1 MPECLRKTTVKN
13 PIFWHIWYL
22 LLPLCRYIKKSGG
35 KQHESHTASAV
46 EEQLPLSRQR
56 GGSRGKTF
64 RRLLRP
70 HLHSGIRGGIL
81 PAQIFRYH
89 LHYKRIRNLQGP
101 PVPEFRLPGGR
112 PGPPACRHPVL
123 HVQALSGGR
132 LAGIFRSSAAK
143 PFRRSAGG
151 RHSEQRFDFFIARLF
166 WARRKLIRTLCSA

>member
-1 MPECLRKTTVKN
+1 MQSFDISGICFCLFAGILKTGAEK
-13 PIFWHIWYL
+13 Y
-22 LLPLCRYIKKSGG
+22 
-35 KQHESHTASAV
+35 ESHTPPATQK
-46 EEQLPLSRQR
+46 QLSLSRRR

-81 PAQIFRYH
+81 PAQIFRHH

-101 PVPEFRLPGGR
+101 PVPEFQLPGGR

-143 PFRRSAGG
+143 PFRRSAGS
-151 RHSEQRFDFFIARLF
+151 RRSAQRFDFFYRPAFPRLF